1 MLYHVFSVELDL
13 SGDACPFCD
22 NDCPNLH
29 SDDACDEFI
38 NYRNRMEESCEGAW
52 EAVDGDD
59 LVDQI
64 TSKSGYCVLNIE
76 YQNMLR

>member
-13 SGDACPFCD
+13 SGDGCPFCD
-22 NDCPNLH
+22 NDCPNVH

-38 NYRNRMEESCEGAW
+38 NYRNRIEENCEGVW
-52 EAVDGDD
+52 EAIDGED
-59 LVDQI
+59 LTDKI
-64 TSKSGYCVLNIE
+64 SNKTGYCILNIE